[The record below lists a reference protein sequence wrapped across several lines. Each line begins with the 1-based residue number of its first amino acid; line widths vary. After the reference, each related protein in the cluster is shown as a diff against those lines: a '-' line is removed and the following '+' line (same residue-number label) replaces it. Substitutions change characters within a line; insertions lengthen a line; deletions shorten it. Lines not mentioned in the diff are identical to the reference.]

1 MADKLAMGNRFT
13 TLEQRFDNAMN
24 RFGHD
29 PEARAAVLRRK
40 DITLALK
47 KKLEEVLGFPVQSL
61 RFQERLLNSR
71 KENRAGDEFRSPN
84 RQTGK
89 SPKH

>member
-13 TLEQRFDNAMN
+13 TLEQRFDHAMK

-89 SPKH
+89 SLKH